1 MKNTITFVIPSVN
14 RPTLP
19 RTIDSLLKQTNPN
32 WKAIVVYDGVDGI
45 SFNDDRI
52 TTLKIDKSGLFG
64 PNNGQSGIV
73 RNYGIKNVN
82 TDWIGF
88 LDDDDTI
95 HSNYVE
101 TLFNQYNDLDFVVW
115 RMVYEN
121 GLVLPPLLFND
132 LVFGRVGISFCYR
145 NKFDNLLFDQN
156 RDGEDF
162 DFLMKLKNLTN
173 KWVITPEIYYN
184 VRH

>member
-1 MKNTITFVIPSVN
+1 M
-14 RPTLP
+14 
-19 RTIDSLLKQTNPN
+19 
-32 WKAIVVYDGVDGI
+32 
-45 SFNDDRI
+45 
-52 TTLKIDKSGLFG
+52 
-64 PNNGQSGIV
+64 
-73 RNYGIKNVN
+73 N

-115 RMVYEN
+115 RMIYEN

-132 LVFGRVGISFCYR
+132 LVFGRVGISFCYK
-145 NKFDNLLFDQN
+145 NKFDDLLFDQN